1 MRPPAQTKAGLA
13 QDLKD
18 LTRIYDRARGN
29 VSRAKVDNERIK
41 ELLTELIKRYTE
53 EKHADVAAGPSS
65 RRVA

>member
-41 ELLTELIKRYTE
+41 ELLTELIKKYTE
-53 EKHADVAAGPSS
+53 EKHAEAATGPSS

>member
-29 VSRAKVDNERIK
+29 ISRAKADNERIK

-53 EKHADVAAGPSS
+53 EKHTEAATGPSS

>member
-1 MRPPAQTKAGLA
+1 MRPPAQTKAGIA

-18 LTRIYDRARGN
+18 LTRIFDRAKN
-29 VSRAKVDNERIK
+29 NLSRPRADNERVK